1 MMITWIQL
9 VINRAVPVPGEVEA
23 SLRILQYNSTTFY
36 RHFLDGSWHLS
47 IVLY

>member
-9 VINRAVPVPGEVEA
+9 VINRAVPGEVEA

-36 RHFLDGSWHLS
+36 RHFPDGSRHLS
-47 IVLY
+47 IGLY